1 MTKQLPVTVLS
12 GFLGAGKTTTLNH
25 VLANR
30 KGLRVAVIV
39 NDMSEVN
46 IDASLVRDGQAGLSR
61 TEEKLVEM
69 TNGCICCTLRE
80 DLLEEVAKL
89 ACDGRF
95 DYLLVES
102 TGISEPMPVAET
114 FTFADEAGQ
123 SLSDLA
129 QLDTMVTVVD
139 AANFLRDFG
148 SSDDLVDRKMGLS
161 DEDERNVVDLLTDQ
175 VEFANVILLNKCDQI
190 GEDDKRTLLGMLRNL
205 NPKARLVETVPGQI
219 DPTQIMGT
227 SLFSLDEAGAQPG
240 WLEVPRGQEQ
250 PETDEYGI
258 SNFVYH
264 ARRPFHAERLWTRL
278 DLDDGILAGVIR
290 SKGFLWIASRHD
302 YAYSWSQAGVS
313 VQLEPAGLWWSA
325 APDEEWPEDIPEN
338 AELLADIRSEF
349 EGPHDDRRQ
358 EIVFIGIEMDRPVIE
373 SLLEDCLMTDEEM
386 AEGPDAWASYEDP
399 LPMIEPEEEDFETV
413 GADR

>member
-1 MTKQLPVTVLS
+1 MPSKLPVTVLS

-30 KGLRVAVIV
+30 EGLRVAVIV

-80 DLLEEVAKL
+80 DLLLEVAEL
-89 ACDGRF
+89 ARDGRF

-114 FTFADEAGQ
+114 FTFADEAGR

-139 AANFLRDFG
+139 AANFQRDFC
-148 SSDDLVDRKMGLS
+148 SSDDLVDREMGLNE
-161 DEDERNVVDLLTDQ
+161 EDQRNVVDLLTDQ

-190 GEDDKRTLLGMLRNL
+190 DEEGKRTLLGILRNL
-205 NPKARLVETVPGQI
+205 NPKARIVETVRGQI
-219 DPTQIMGT
+219 ELSQVMGT
-227 SLFSLDEAGAQPG
+227 GLFSLDEAGAQPG

-258 SNFVYH
+258 SSFVYR
-264 ARRPFHAERLWTRL
+264 ARRPFHADRLWTSL
-278 DLDDGILAGVIR
+278 DFDAGVLAGVIR
-290 SKGFLWIASRHD
+290 SKGFLWVASRHE

-313 VQLEPAGLWWSA
+313 VQLDPAGYWWSA
-325 APDEEWPEDIPEN
+325 APEEEWPEDIPEN
-338 AELLADIRSEF
+338 AKLLADIRSEF
-349 EGPHDDRRQ
+349 EEPYGDRRQ
-358 EIVFIGIEMDRPVIE
+358 EIVFIGIGMDRPVIE
-373 SLLEDCLMTDEEM
+373 SRLEDCLLTDEEM
-386 AEGPDAWASYEDP
+386 AEGPAAWAKYDDP
-399 LPMIEPEEEDFETV
+399 LPAIEIDAEDLPL
-413 GADR
+413 GSAGS